1 MANVSR
7 TTVKQILDDIQIRL
21 PHEYSRESLILW
33 INETMKKIY
42 KDIALQDCYS
52 FITSAGQNVY
62 SLPEN
67 CSIDMITSV
76 TMSSNPRTAQNPYDW
91 GTFEEIR
98 SYIPDEKMNVSGYYD
113 ATEGTIGL
121 YPVPQDVRKVF
132 IYYLKKPKMI
142 THEDDYIELDDN
154 FVDLIKYNVMSIIAI
169 SGHNPDIELAN
180 EYILLYN
187 NLVQKANESKNEQQQ
202 RYPIIRSVY
211 RNKVRMRR
219 G

>member
-21 PHEYSRESLILW
+21 PHEYSQESLILW

-52 FITSAGQNVY
+52 FVTSAGQNLY

-76 TMSSNPRTAQNPYDW
+76 TISSNPRTAQNPYDW

-98 SYIPDEKMNVSGYYD
+98 SYIPDEKMNASGYYD

-142 THEDDYIELDDN
+142 KSKEDYIELDDN
-154 FVDLIKYNVMSIIAI
+154 FVDLVKYNVMSIIAM

-202 RYPIIRSVY
+202 RYPIIRNVN

>member
-21 PHEYSRESLILW
+21 PHEYSQKSLILW

-52 FITSAGQNVY
+52 FITSAGQNIY

-76 TMSSNPRTAQNPYDW
+76 TISSNPRTAQNPYDW

-98 SYIPDEKMNVSGYYD
+98 SYIPDEKMNESGYYD

-154 FVDLIKYNVMSIIAI
+154 FVDLIKYNVMSIIAM

-202 RYPIIRSVY
+202 RYPIIRSVN
-211 RNKVRMRR
+211 RNKARRRR